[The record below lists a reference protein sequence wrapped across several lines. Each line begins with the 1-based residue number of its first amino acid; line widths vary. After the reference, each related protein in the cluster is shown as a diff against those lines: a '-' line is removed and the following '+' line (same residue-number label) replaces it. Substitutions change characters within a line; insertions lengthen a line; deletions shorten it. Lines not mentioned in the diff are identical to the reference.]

1 MKTAAL
7 EPGSEMLHPS
17 DPPAVLPPNEI
28 ARYQRIFALGDRAAW
43 AEADREIRRIKDKL
57 LIGPVL
63 AQRYLSPS
71 YHASYAELAAWLEHY
86 ASQPDAKA
94 IRALALARRPPHEKA
109 LPAERNEAKRSLG
122 DDPDAAPTRAALVA
136 RQIAGLADSAPRRA
150 ALLLAGP
157 EARRLLDDDARE
169 DLRALIAQSYLRADQ
184 PQETLVLT
192 APPPDRVA
200 TPLANWQAGLA
211 AWRLDRPGEA
221 REHFEALAQSAGVS
235 PWTKSAAAFW
245 AARAARR
252 LGRADHARYWLAIAA
267 EAPRT
272 LYGVL
277 ARRVLHADPGLDFE
291 AEPFTELDARAV
303 SSLEAGRRALA
314 LLAVG
319 QRGRAAAELRALAE
333 SDSPALLQSLAGLA
347 DRANLAAL
355 SLQLAGALA
364 QSDGRRHDAA
374 LYPVPRWTP
383 QGGFAVDRAL
393 LFALMRQES
402 LFVPG
407 VTSSSGAAG
416 LMQLMPATARGL
428 AERKGLSLESGE
440 RAALADPELNLTLAQ
455 DYVRTLLAD
464 DAIKGNL
471 MMAALAYNRGPAAAA
486 RLQDL
491 AAKYKND
498 PLLFLESI
506 PSPQGRIFTRHVLTN
521 YWIYRMRLGQATPD
535 LDALAGDRW
544 PTYIAQD
551 QRPHREAAY
560 AANR

>member
-1 MKTAAL
+1 
-7 EPGSEMLHPS
+7 MLSLLTLNSCIHKS
-17 DPPAVLPPNEI
+17 N
-28 ARYQRIFALGDRAAW
+28 DRAGL
-43 AEADREIRRIKDKL
+43 EDRSARAGQRNAPSRPIRPQFCRPTRSPAISAFSRSGTARPGPRPTARSRRIKDKL

-221 REHFEALAQSAGVS
+221 REHFEALAQQRRRQ
-235 PWTKSAAAFW
+235 PWTESAAAFW

-252 LGRADHARYWLAIAA
+252 LRRADHARYWLAHRRRGAA
-267 EAPRT
+267 HVLWRARAPRA
-272 LYGVL
+272 
-277 ARRVLHADPGLDFE
+277 ARRSGTRF
-291 AEPFTELDARAV
+291 
-303 SSLEAGRRALA
+303 
-314 LLAVG
+314 
-319 QRGRAAAELRALAE
+319 RGRALHRARRPRGLEPGSRDGAPWR
-333 SDSPALLQSLAGLA
+333 SSPSSSADARRRNCAPWPRATVRRCCNRLAGLA

-364 QSDGRRHDAA
+364 ESDGRRHDAA

-428 AERKGLSLESGE
+428 AERKGLSLRSPGS
-440 RAALADPELNLTLAQ
+440 
-455 DYVRTLLAD
+455 
-464 DAIKGNL
+464 
-471 MMAALAYNRGPAAAA
+471 A
-486 RLQDL
+486 RRS
-491 AAKYKND
+491 
-498 PLLFLESI
+498 PT
-506 PSPQGRIFTRHVLTN
+506 PSST
-521 YWIYRMRLGQATPD
+521 
-535 LDALAGDRW
+535 
-544 PTYIAQD
+544 
-551 QRPHREAAY
+551 
-560 AANR
+560 